1 MKLKPQIALPQIA
14 LPQIALPQIALP
26 QIALLQIALL
36 QLGLTLAALLLATFT
51 PAHGETTYPD
61 RAVRVIVPFAPGG
74 VVDVMARL
82 LSQKLTADFGKN
94 FYLQNLGGAGGD
106 IGTHDAATAPNDGY
120 TIEMTSSSFVVNPSL
135 HAHVP
140 YDPVKDFAPIT
151 IAASSPNV
159 VVVNPNVPA
168 KNLQELAALIR
179 REPDKYSFG
188 SAGIG
193 TTTHLSGELFRLSA
207 NLKLVHVPFSGAG
220 PALQSTVGGY
230 TPITFSS
237 LPAAIPLIKSG
248 LLRALAVTSAQRAS
262 ALPDVPTLSEQGFP
276 GQEAET
282 LLFVLAPAG
291 TPPDIVNALSA
302 DLRKIVALPE
312 IKSQFDTLGFRPL
325 ATTPEESAQR
335 IKDEVARWA
344 KVIKDAN
351 IQAGD

>member
-1 MKLKPQIALPQIA
+1 MKSK
-14 LPQIALPQIALP
+14 
-26 QIALLQIALL
+26 LLLVLL
-36 QLGLTLAALLLATFT
+36 IAALAVPGIAPTL
-51 PAHGETTYPD
+51 GEAAYPE
-61 RAVRVIVPFAPGG
+61 RPVRVIVPFAPGG

-82 LSQKLTADFGKN
+82 LSQKLSMDLGKN
-94 FYLQNLGGAGGD
+94 FYPQNLGGAGGD
-106 IGTHDAATAPNDGY
+106 IGSQNAAAAANDGY
-120 TIEMTSSSFVVNPSL
+120 TILMSGSSFVVNPSL
-135 HAHVP
+135 HAQVP
-140 YDPVKDFAPIT
+140 YDPVKDFSPIT

-159 VVVNPNVPA
+159 VVVNPNVAA
-168 KNLQELAALIR
+168 KSMQELVDLIR

-207 NLKLVHVPFSGAG
+207 GLKLVHVPFSGAG

-248 LLRALAVTSAQRAS
+248 LVRPLAVTSAKRVS
-262 ALPDVPTLSEQGFP
+262 ALPDVPTLAEQGFP

-291 TPPDIVNALSA
+291 TPPDIVNALSTEF
-302 DLRKIVALPE
+302 RKIVALPE
-312 IKSQFDTLGFRPL
+312 IQSQFDTLGFSPL
-325 ATTPEESAQR
+325 ATTPEDSEQR

>member
-1 MKLKPQIALPQIA
+1 MTLNPRIIFLTASLFVS
-14 LPQIALPQIALP
+14 
-26 QIALLQIALL
+26 
-36 QLGLTLAALLLATFT
+36 TLA
-51 PAHGETTYPD
+51 PAFGQADYPD
-61 RAVRVIVPFAPGG
+61 HAVRVIVPFAPGG

-82 LSQKLTADFGKN
+82 LSQKLSADLGKN
-94 FYLQNLGGAGGD
+94 FYLQNSGGAGGD
-106 IGTHDAATAPNDGY
+106 IGTHDGAMAANDGY
-120 TIEMTSSSFVVNPSL
+120 TIVMTSSSFVVNPSL
-135 HAHVP
+135 HAQIP
-140 YDPVKDFAPIT
+140 YDPIKDFAPIT

-159 VVVNPNVPA
+159 VVVNPNVAA
-168 KNLQELAALIR
+168 KNMQELADLVR

-207 NLKLVHVPFSGAG
+207 GLKLVHVPFSGAG

-248 LLRALAVTSAQRAS
+248 LVRPLAVTSAKRVS
-262 ALPDVPTLSEQGFP
+262 ALPDVPTMTEQGIP

-291 TPPDIVNALSA
+291 TPPEIVNTLSVEF
-302 DLRKIVALPE
+302 RKIVASPE
-312 IKSQFDTLGFRPL
+312 IKSQFDTLGFSPL
-325 ATTPEESAQR
+325 ATNPEESEQR

-344 KVIKDAN
+344 KVIKDAH
-351 IQAGD
+351 IQIGD

>member
-1 MKLKPQIALPQIA
+1 MWCHSRPHSPIVC
-14 LPQIALPQIALP
+14 
-26 QIALLQIALL
+26 
-36 QLGLTLAALLLATFT
+36 LTAALLTSSLA
-51 PAHGETTYPD
+51 PVLAESAYPD
-61 RAVRVIVPFAPGG
+61 HAVRVIVPFAPGG

-82 LSQKLTADFGKN
+82 LSQKLSADVGKN

-106 IGTHDAATAPNDGY
+106 IGTHDTATAANDGY

-135 HAHVP
+135 HKVP
-140 YDPVKDFAPIT
+140 YDPVKDFSPIT

-168 KNLQELAALIR
+168 KNMQELTALIR

-193 TTTHLSGELFRLSA
+193 TTTHLSGELYRLA
-207 NLKLVHVPFSGAG
+207 AGLKLVHVPFSGAG

-237 LPAAIPLIKSG
+237 LPAAVPLIKNG
-248 LLRALAVTSAQRAS
+248 LVRALAVTSAQRAS
-262 ALPDVPTLSEQGFP
+262 ALPDVPTMTEQGFP

-291 TPPDIVNALSA
+291 TPPEIVDTLSTEF
-302 DLRKIVALPE
+302 RKIVALPE
-312 IKSQFDTLGFRPL
+312 IKAQFDTLGFSPL
-325 ATTPEESAQR
+325 ATTPEQSAQR

>member
-1 MKLKPQIALPQIA
+1 M
-14 LPQIALPQIALP
+14 
-26 QIALLQIALL
+26 
-36 QLGLTLAALLLATFT
+36 
-51 PAHGETTYPD
+51 
-61 RAVRVIVPFAPGG
+61 
-74 VVDVMARL
+74 
-82 LSQKLTADFGKN
+82 
-94 FYLQNLGGAGGD
+94 
-106 IGTHDAATAPNDGY
+106 
-120 TIEMTSSSFVVNPSL
+120 SSSS
-135 HAHVP
+135 
-140 YDPVKDFAPIT
+140 I
-151 IAASSPNV
+151 PNV
-159 VVVNPNVPA
+159 AA
-168 KNLQELAALIR
+168 KSMPELADLIR

-207 NLKLVHVPFSGAG
+207 GLKLVHVPFSGAG

-248 LLRALAVTSAQRAS
+248 LVRPLAVTSAKRVT
-262 ALPDVPTLSEQGFP
+262 ALPDVPTMTEQGFP

-291 TPPDIVNALSA
+291 TPPDIVNALSTEF
-302 DLRKIVALPE
+302 RKIVASPE
-312 IKSQFDTLGFRPL
+312 IQSQFDTLGFSPL
-325 ATTPEESAQR
+325 ATTPEDSEQR

>member
-1 MKLKPQIALPQIA
+1 MTLKPQIAFLVAA
-14 LPQIALPQIALP
+14 LSVI
-26 QIALLQIALL
+26 
-36 QLGLTLAALLLATFT
+36 TLA
-51 PAHGETTYPD
+51 PARGETSYPD
-61 RAVRVIVPFAPGG
+61 RTVRVIVPFAPGG

-106 IGTHDAATAPNDGY
+106 IGTHDAATATNDGY

-135 HAHVP
+135 HKVP

-151 IAASSPNV
+151 IAAASPNV
-159 VVVNPNVPA
+159 AVVNPDVPA
-168 KNLQELAALIR
+168 KNMRELADLVR

-207 NLKLVHVPFSGAG
+207 GLKLVHVPFSGAG

-248 LLRALAVTSAQRAS
+248 LVRALAVTSAQRVS
-262 ALPDVPTLSEQGFP
+262 ALPDVPTMSEQGFP

-302 DLRKIVALPE
+302 DLRKIVAQPE
-312 IKSQFDTLGFRPL
+312 VRSQFDTLGFRPL

-335 IKDEVARWA
+335 IKDEVAQWA

>member
-1 MKLKPQIALPQIA
+1 MTSIPRIIFLIAVLFVPASVLA
-14 LPQIALPQIALP
+14 LVPAL
-26 QIALLQIALL
+26 
-36 QLGLTLAALLLATFT
+36 
-51 PAHGETTYPD
+51 GETPYPD

-82 LSQKLTADFGKN
+82 LSLKLSADFGRN

-106 IGTHDAATAPNDGY
+106 IGTRNAATSTSDGY
-120 TIEMTSSSFVVNPSL
+120 SILMTSSSFVVNPSL
-135 HAHVP
+135 HAQIP
-140 YDPVKDFAPIT
+140 YDPVKDFEPIT

-159 VVVNPNVPA
+159 VVVNPNLAA
-168 KNLQELAALIR
+168 KNMRELTEIIR

-207 NLKLVHVPFSGAG
+207 GLKLVHVPFPGAG
-220 PALQSTVGGY
+220 PALQATIGGY

-237 LPAAIPLIKSG
+237 LPAAIPLVKSG
-248 LLRALAVTSAQRAS
+248 LLRAIAVTSSKRVG
-262 ALPDVPTLSEQGFP
+262 ALPDVPTMTEQGIP

-291 TPPDIVNALSA
+291 TPPEIVNTLSA
-302 DLRKIVALPE
+302 EFRKIVASPE
-312 IKSQFDTLGFRPL
+312 VESQFDALGFSPL

-344 KVIKDAN
+344 KVIKDAD
-351 IQAGD
+351 IREAGD

>member
-1 MKLKPQIALPQIA
+1 MPFNPRIAF
-14 LPQIALPQIALP
+14 
-26 QIALLQIALL
+26 
-36 QLGLTLAALLLATFT
+36 LTAALFVSMLA
-51 PAHGETTYPD
+51 PAFGETGYPD

-82 LSQKLTADFGKN
+82 LSQKLSADLGEN
-94 FYLQNLGGAGGD
+94 FYLQNVGGAGGD
-106 IGTHDAATAPNDGY
+106 IGTHDAAAATDDGY
-120 TIEMTSSSFVVNPSL
+120 SILMTSSSFVVNPSL
-135 HAHVP
+135 RAQVP
-140 YDPVKDFAPIT
+140 YDPVKDFSPIT

-159 VVVNPNVPA
+159 VVVNPNVAA
-168 KNLQELAALIR
+168 KNMQELADLIR

-207 NLKLVHVPFSGAG
+207 GLKLVHVPFSGAG

-248 LLRALAVTSAQRAS
+248 LVRPLAVTSAKRVS
-262 ALPDVPTLSEQGFP
+262 ALPDVPTMAEQGIP

-291 TPPDIVNALSA
+291 TPPDIVNTLSTEF
-302 DLRKIVALPE
+302 RKIVALPE
-312 IKSQFDTLGFRPL
+312 IKAQFDTLGFSPL
-325 ATTPEESAQR
+325 ATTPEESEQR

-344 KVIKDAN
+344 KVIKAAN
-351 IQAGD
+351 IQIGD

>member
-1 MKLKPQIALPQIA
+1 MMLNFRRIALA
-14 LPQIALPQIALP
+14 
-26 QIALLQIALL
+26 
-36 QLGLTLAALLLATFT
+36 AALLASTF
-51 PAHGETTYPD
+51 AQARGETGYPD

-82 LSQKLTADFGKN
+82 LSQKLSADFGKN
-94 FYLQNLGGAGGD
+94 FLLQNLGGAGGD
-106 IGTHDAATAPNDGY
+106 IGTHDGATATADGY
-120 TIEMTSSSFVVNPSL
+120 TIVMTSSSFVVNPSL
-135 HAHVP
+135 HAQVP
-140 YDPVKDFAPIT
+140 YDPVKDFSPIT

-159 VVVNPNVPA
+159 VVVNPNVAA
-168 KNLQELAALIR
+168 KSMQELADLIR

-193 TTTHLSGELFRLSA
+193 TTTHLSGELFRLA
-207 NLKLVHVPFSGAG
+207 AGLKLVHVPFSGAG

-248 LLRALAVTSAQRAS
+248 LVRPLAVTSAKRVT
-262 ALPDVPTLSEQGFP
+262 ALPDVPTMTEQGFP

-291 TPPDIVNALSA
+291 TLPDIVNALSTEF
-302 DLRKIVALPE
+302 RKIVASPE
-312 IKSQFDTLGFRPL
+312 IQSQFDTLGFSPL
-325 ATTPEESAQR
+325 ATTPEDSEQR